1 MEEQQNNSE
10 HTKNKINRWSKVK
23 IQAKDCEKWKA
34 FMNISTPP
42 GKK

>member
-1 MEEQQNNSE
+1 MKEQQNNSK
-10 HTKNKINRWSKVK
+10 HTKNKMNIWSRVK

-34 FMNISTPP
+34 FINISTPL